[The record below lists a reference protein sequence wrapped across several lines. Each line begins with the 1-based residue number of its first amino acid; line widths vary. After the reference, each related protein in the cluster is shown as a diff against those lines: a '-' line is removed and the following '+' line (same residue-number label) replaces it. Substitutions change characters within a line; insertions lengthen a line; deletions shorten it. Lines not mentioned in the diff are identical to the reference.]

1 MQGNHIWMI
10 YLDSGSMIKL
20 EIDTDKLYLLKLLFK
35 CHTVKPKFKSSK
47 ISNTQHTKDVLAVYS
62 TYESVD
68 HFKLLISQLHINIS

>member
-35 CHTVKPKFKSSK
+35 CHTVKPKFKSSRFLTHK
-47 ISNTQHTKDVLAVYS
+47 RCTCCLRYI
-62 TYESVD
+62 
-68 HFKLLISQLHINIS
+68 